1 LDGINP
7 MMDVDTPD
15 GAQAADTHAYSFTEI
30 TKMLKVLPEPARSV
44 VMTAALSGLRKGEIM
59 GLEWEDFDAN
69 AKSLYVRRSL
79 WNGKP
84 NEPKTKYSK
93 APVPVVKIL
102 SDALEAHRQRMGKLA
117 VGPIFQASNGS
128 PLSLDNLSHRVI
140 IPAIEKCAVCR
151 KAKSEHIPES
161 HLFKLDETLRWHGW
175 HGFRRGLATNL
186 NALGVDDK
194 TIQAILRHGNVNIT
208 MNIYV
213 KSVAESQVAAMDLV
227 GAEMENSITCNDLAT
242 KSTGPVN

>member
-1 LDGINP
+1 
-7 MMDVDTPD
+7 
-15 GAQAADTHAYSFTEI
+15 
-30 TKMLKVLPEPARSV
+30 
-44 VMTAALSGLRKGEIM
+44 
-59 GLEWEDFDAN
+59 
-69 AKSLYVRRSL
+69 
-79 WNGKP
+79 
-84 NEPKTKYSK
+84 
-93 APVPVVKIL
+93 
-102 SDALEAHRQRMGKLA
+102 
-117 VGPIFQASNGS
+117 
-128 PLSLDNLSHRVI
+128 
-140 IPAIEKCAVCR
+140 
-151 KAKSEHIPES
+151 
-161 HLFKLDETLRWHGW
+161 LFKLDETLRWRGW